1 MQERGPTMNEEL
13 LIGVLALQGDIEENK
28 RAVTNALEE
37 MNQKGKVVSVRYPEE
52 IMKIDGL
59 IIPGGESTVMGLLIA
74 IKNGLLDSINK
85 ALQKRLPVMGTC
97 AGMIILAKRSYDRVV
112 GNKKQLLLGAL
123 DIEIERNSF
132 GRQYDS
138 FESNLDI
145 SGIGNDF
152 KGIFIR
158 APSVISTGPEVQI
171 LSRFDGKIVAV
182 QQENIIGTSF
192 HPELSGDN
200 RMHKLFIELIAKW
213 KKSNNHN

>member
-1 MQERGPTMNEEL
+1 MNNEL
-13 LIGVLALQGDIEENK
+13 VIGVLALQGDLEENIK
-28 RAVTNALEE
+28 ATTDALREI
-37 MNQKGKVVSVRYPEE
+37 NLKGNVIPVRYPNE
-52 IMKIDGL
+52 ISKVDGL
-59 IIPGGESTVMGLLIA
+59 IIPGGESTVMGLLLS
-74 IKNGLLDSINK
+74 IKNELLDSITK
-85 ALQKRLPVMGTC
+85 VLQNRIPIMGTC
-97 AGMIILAKRSYDRVV
+97 AGMIVLAKKSYDKVI

-138 FESNLDI
+138 FESTLEI

-158 APSVISTGPEVQI
+158 APTVISAGSRVQI
-171 LSRFDGKIVAV
+171 LSKFDGKIVAV

-200 RMHKLFIELIAKW
+200 RMHRFFIELITKW
-213 KKSNNHN
+213 KKANSSQ

>member
-1 MQERGPTMNEEL
+1 MNNEL
-13 LIGVLALQGDIEENK
+13 LVGVLALQGDVEENIK
-28 RAVTNALEE
+28 ATTNALRE
-37 MNQKGKVVSVRYPEE
+37 MNLKGKVISVRYPDE
-52 IMKIDGL
+52 ILKVDGL
-59 IIPGGESTVMGLLIA
+59 IIPGGESTVMGLLLS
-74 IKNGLLDSINK
+74 IKNGLLDSISK
-85 ALQKRLPVMGTC
+85 VLQNRIPIMGTC
-97 AGMIILAKRSYDRVV
+97 AGMIVLAKKSYDKVV

-138 FESNLDI
+138 FESLLEV

-158 APSVISTGPEVQI
+158 SPTVISTGSRVQI
-171 LSRFDGKIVAV
+171 LSKFDGKIVAV

-200 RMHKLFIELIAKW
+200 RMHRLFIELITKW
-213 KKSNNHN
+213 KKANNRQ

>member
-1 MQERGPTMNEEL
+1 MNNEL
-13 LIGVLALQGDIEENK
+13 LIGVLALQGDVEENIK
-28 RAVTNALEE
+28 ATTDALREI
-37 MNQKGKVVSVRYPEE
+37 NLKGKVISVRYPDE
-52 IMKIDGL
+52 ILKVDGL
-59 IIPGGESTVMGLLIA
+59 IIPGGESTVMGLLLS
-74 IKNGLLDSINK
+74 IKNGLLDSITK
-85 ALQKRLPVMGTC
+85 VLQNRLPIMGTC
-97 AGMIILAKRSYDRVV
+97 AGMIVLAKKSYDKVV

-138 FESNLDI
+138 FESTLEI

-158 APSVISTGPEVQI
+158 APTVISTGSRVQI
-171 LSRFDGKIVAV
+171 LSKFDGKIVAV

-200 RMHKLFIELIAKW
+200 RMHRLFIELITKW
-213 KKSNNHN
+213 KKTKNSQ

>member
-1 MQERGPTMNEEL
+1 LNNEL
-13 LIGVLALQGDIEENK
+13 LIGVLALQGDVEENIK
-28 RAVTNALEE
+28 ATTDALREL
-37 MNQKGKVVSVRYPEE
+37 NLKGKVISVRYPDE
-52 IMKIDGL
+52 ILKVDGL
-59 IIPGGESTVMGLLIA
+59 IIPGGESTVMGLLLS
-74 IKNGLLDSINK
+74 IKNGLLDSITK
-85 ALQKRLPVMGTC
+85 VLQNRIPIMGTC
-97 AGMIILAKRSYDRVV
+97 AGMIVLAKKSYDKVV

-138 FESNLDI
+138 FESTLEI

-158 APSVISTGPEVQI
+158 APTVISTGSHVQI
-171 LSRFDGKIVAV
+171 LSKFDGKIVAV

-200 RMHKLFIELIAKW
+200 RMHRMFIELITKW
-213 KKSNNHN
+213 KKANNRQ

>member
-1 MQERGPTMNEEL
+1 LNNEL
-13 LIGVLALQGDIEENK
+13 LIGVLALQGDVEENIK
-28 RAVTNALEE
+28 ATTDALTE
-37 MNQKGKVVSVRYPEE
+37 MNLKGKVISVRYPEE
-52 IMKIDGL
+52 ILKVDGL
-59 IIPGGESTVMGLLIA
+59 IIPGGESTVMGLLLS
-74 IKNGLLDSINK
+74 IKNGLLDSITK
-85 ALQKRLPVMGTC
+85 VLQDRLPIMGTC
-97 AGMIILAKRSYDRVV
+97 AGMIVLAKKSYDKVV

-138 FESNLDI
+138 FESNLEI

-158 APSVISTGPEVQI
+158 APSVISTGSRVQI
-171 LSRFDGKIVAV
+171 LSKFDGKIVAV

-200 RMHKLFIELIAKW
+200 RIHRLFIELITKW
-213 KKSNNHN
+213 EKANNRQ

>member
-1 MQERGPTMNEEL
+1 MNNEL
-13 LIGVLALQGDIEENK
+13 LIGVLALQGDVEENIK
-28 RAVTNALEE
+28 ATTDALRE
-37 MNQKGKVVSVRYPEE
+37 MNLKGKVISVRYPDE
-52 IMKIDGL
+52 ILKVDGL
-59 IIPGGESTVMGLLIA
+59 IIPGGESTVMGLLLS
-74 IKNGLLDSINK
+74 IKNGLLDSITK
-85 ALQKRLPVMGTC
+85 VLQNRIPIMGTC
-97 AGMIILAKRSYDRVV
+97 AGMIVLAKKSYDKIV

-138 FESNLDI
+138 FESTLEI

-158 APSVISTGPEVQI
+158 APTVISTGSHVQI
-171 LSRFDGKIVAV
+171 LSKFDGKIVAV

-200 RMHKLFIELIAKW
+200 RMHRLFIELITKW
-213 KKSNNHN
+213 KKANNHQ

>member
-1 MQERGPTMNEEL
+1 
-13 LIGVLALQGDIEENK
+13 
-28 RAVTNALEE
+28 
-37 MNQKGKVVSVRYPEE
+37 MNQKGKIILVRYPEE

-59 IIPGGESTVMGLLIA
+59 IIPGGESTVVGLLIA
-74 IKNGLLDSINK
+74 IKHGLLDSINK
-85 ALQKRLPVMGTC
+85 SLQKRLPVMGTC
-97 AGMIILAKRSYDRVV
+97 AGMIVLAKRSYDRVV

-158 APSVISTGPEVQI
+158 APSVISTGPQVQI

-200 RMHKLFIELIAKW
+200 RMHKLFIEQIVKW
-213 KKSNNHN
+213 KKSNNNN

>member
-1 MQERGPTMNEEL
+1 MNNEL
-13 LIGVLALQGDIEENK
+13 LVGVLALQGDVEENIK
-28 RAVTNALEE
+28 ATTDALRE
-37 MNQKGKVVSVRYPEE
+37 MNLKGKVISVRYPDE
-52 IMKIDGL
+52 ILKVDGL
-59 IIPGGESTVMGLLIA
+59 IIPGGESTVMGLLLS
-74 IKNGLLDSINK
+74 IKNGLLDSITK
-85 ALQKRLPVMGTC
+85 VLQNRLPIMGTC
-97 AGMIILAKRSYDRVV
+97 AGMIVLAKKSYDKVV

-138 FESNLDI
+138 FESTLEI

-158 APSVISTGPEVQI
+158 APTVISTGSRVQI
-171 LSRFDGKIVAV
+171 LSKFDGKIVAV

-200 RMHKLFIELIAKW
+200 RMHRLFIELITKW
-213 KKSNNHN
+213 KKANNRQ

>member
-1 MQERGPTMNEEL
+1 MNNEL
-13 LIGVLALQGDIEENK
+13 LIGVLALQGDVEENIK
-28 RAVTNALEE
+28 ATTDALRE
-37 MNQKGKVVSVRYPEE
+37 MNLKGKVISVRYPDE
-52 IMKIDGL
+52 ILKVDGL
-59 IIPGGESTVMGLLIA
+59 IIPGGESTVMGLLLS
-74 IKNGLLDSINK
+74 IKNGLLDSITK
-85 ALQKRLPVMGTC
+85 VLQNRIPIMGTC
-97 AGMIILAKRSYDRVV
+97 AGMIVLAKKSYDKVV

-138 FESNLDI
+138 FESTLEI

-158 APSVISTGPEVQI
+158 APTVISTGSRVQI
-171 LSRFDGKIVAV
+171 LSKFDGKIVAV

-200 RMHKLFIELIAKW
+200 RMHRLFIELITKW
-213 KKSNNHN
+213 KKANNRQ

>member
-1 MQERGPTMNEEL
+1 MNNEL
-13 LIGVLALQGDIEENK
+13 LVGVLALQGDVEENIK
-28 RAVTNALEE
+28 ATTDALSE
-37 MNQKGKVVSVRYPEE
+37 MNLKGKVISVRYPDE
-52 IMKIDGL
+52 ISKVEGL
-59 IIPGGESTVMGLLIA
+59 IIPGGESTVMGLLLS
-74 IKNGLLDSINK
+74 IKHGLLDSITK
-85 ALQKRLPVMGTC
+85 VLQNRIPIMGTC
-97 AGMIILAKRSYDRVV
+97 AGMIVLAKKSYDKVV

-138 FESNLDI
+138 FESTLEI

-158 APSVISTGPEVQI
+158 APTVISTGSHVQI
-171 LSRFDGKIVAV
+171 LSKFDGKIVAV

-200 RMHKLFIELIAKW
+200 RMHRLFIELITKW
-213 KKSNNHN
+213 KKANNRQ

>member
-1 MQERGPTMNEEL
+1 MNDEL
-13 LIGVLALQGDIEENK
+13 LIGVLALQGDVEENIK
-28 RAVTNALEE
+28 AATYALEE
-37 MNQKGKVVSVRYPEE
+37 MNQKGKVISVRYPDE

-85 ALQKRLPVMGTC
+85 VLQKRLPIMGTC
-97 AGMIILAKRSYDRVV
+97 AGMIILAKQSYDRVV

-138 FESNLDI
+138 FESNLEI

-152 KGIFIR
+152 TGIFIR
-158 APSVISTGPEVQI
+158 APSVISAGPQVQI
-171 LSRFDGKIVAV
+171 LSKFDGKIVAV
-182 QQENIIGTSF
+182 QQDNIIGTSF
-192 HPELSGDN
+192 LPELSGDN

-213 KKSNNHN
+213 KKANNQ

>member
-1 MQERGPTMNEEL
+1 MNEEL
-13 LIGVLALQGDIEENK
+13 LIGVLALQGDVEENI
-28 RAVTNALEE
+28 RAATNTLEE
-37 MNQKGKVVSVRYPEE
+37 MNQKGKVISVRYPEE

-85 ALQKRLPVMGTC
+85 ALQKRLPIMGTC

-158 APSVISTGPEVQI
+158 APSVISTGPQVQI

-213 KKSNNHN
+213 KKSNNNI

>member
-1 MQERGPTMNEEL
+1 MNEEL
-13 LIGVLALQGDIEENK
+13 LIGVLALQGDVEENI
-28 RAVTNALEE
+28 RAATNALEE
-37 MNQKGKVVSVRYPEE
+37 MNQKGKVISVRYPEE

-97 AGMIILAKRSYDRVV
+97 AGMIVLAKRSYDRVV

-123 DIEIERNSF
+123 DVEIERNSF
-132 GRQYDS
+132 GRQHDS

-158 APSVISTGPEVQI
+158 APSVISTGPQVQL

-200 RMHKLFIELIAKW
+200 RMHKLFIEQIAKW
-213 KKSNNHN
+213 KKSNNNN

>member
-1 MQERGPTMNEEL
+1 MNDEL
-13 LIGVLALQGDIEENK
+13 LIGVLALQGDVEENIK
-28 RAVTNALEE
+28 AATYALEE
-37 MNQKGKVVSVRYPEE
+37 MNQKGKVISVRYPDE

-85 ALQKRLPVMGTC
+85 VLQNRLPIMGTC
-97 AGMIILAKRSYDRVV
+97 AGMIVLAKQSYDRVV

-123 DIEIERNSF
+123 DVEIERNSF

-138 FESNLDI
+138 FESNLEI

-152 KGIFIR
+152 RGIFIR
-158 APSVISTGPEVQI
+158 APSVISAGPQVQI
-171 LSRFDGKIVAV
+171 LSKFDGKIVAV

-213 KKSNNHN
+213 KKANNQ

>member
-1 MQERGPTMNEEL
+1 MNDDL
-13 LIGVLALQGDIEENK
+13 LIGVLALQGDVEENIK
-28 RAVTNALEE
+28 AAIYALAE
-37 MNQKGKVVSVRYPEE
+37 MNQKGKVISVRYPDE

-74 IKNGLLDSINK
+74 IKDGLLDSINK
-85 ALQKRLPVMGTC
+85 VLQKRLPIMGTC
-97 AGMIILAKRSYDRVV
+97 AGMIVLAKQSYDRVV

-138 FESNLDI
+138 FESNLEI
-145 SGIGNDF
+145 SGIENDF
-152 KGIFIR
+152 RGIFIR
-158 APSVISTGPEVQI
+158 APSVISAGPQVQI
-171 LSRFDGKIVAV
+171 LSKFEGKIVAV

-200 RMHKLFIELIAKW
+200 GMHKLFIELISKW
-213 KKSNNHN
+213 KKANN

>member
-1 MQERGPTMNEEL
+1 MNNEL
-13 LIGVLALQGDIEENK
+13 LVGVLALQGDVEENIK
-28 RAVTNALEE
+28 ATTDALRG
-37 MNQKGKVVSVRYPEE
+37 MNLKGKVISVRYPDE
-52 IMKIDGL
+52 ILKVDGL
-59 IIPGGESTVMGLLIA
+59 IIPGGESTVMGLLLS
-74 IKNGLLDSINK
+74 IKNGLLDSITK
-85 ALQKRLPVMGTC
+85 VLQNRIPIMGTC
-97 AGMIILAKRSYDRVV
+97 AGMIVLAKKSYDKVV

-138 FESNLDI
+138 FESTLEI

-158 APSVISTGPEVQI
+158 APTVISTGSRVQI
-171 LSRFDGKIVAV
+171 LSKFDGKIVAV

-200 RMHKLFIELIAKW
+200 RMHRLFIELITKW
-213 KKSNNHN
+213 KKANKRQ

>member
-1 MQERGPTMNEEL
+1 MNNEL
-13 LIGVLALQGDIEENK
+13 LIGVLALQGDVEENIK
-28 RAVTNALEE
+28 ATTDALRE
-37 MNQKGKVVSVRYPEE
+37 MNLKGKVISVRYPDE
-52 IMKIDGL
+52 ILKVDGL
-59 IIPGGESTVMGLLIA
+59 IIPGGESTVMGLLLS
-74 IKNGLLDSINK
+74 IKNGLLDSITK
-85 ALQKRLPVMGTC
+85 VLQNRIPVMGTC
-97 AGMIILAKRSYDRVV
+97 AGMIVLAKKSYDKVV

-138 FESNLDI
+138 FESTLEI

-158 APSVISTGPEVQI
+158 APTVISTGSHVQI
-171 LSRFDGKIVAV
+171 LSKFDGKIVAV

-200 RMHKLFIELIAKW
+200 RMHRLFIELITKW
-213 KKSNNHN
+213 KKANNHQ

>member
-1 MQERGPTMNEEL
+1 MNNEL
-13 LIGVLALQGDIEENK
+13 LIGVLALQGDVEENIK
-28 RAVTNALEE
+28 ATTDALREV
-37 MNQKGKVVSVRYPEE
+37 NLKGKVISVRYPDE
-52 IMKIDGL
+52 ILKVDGL
-59 IIPGGESTVMGLLIA
+59 IIPGGESTVMGLLLS
-74 IKNGLLDSINK
+74 IKNGLLDSITK
-85 ALQKRLPVMGTC
+85 VLQNRLPIMGTC
-97 AGMIILAKRSYDRVV
+97 AGMIVLAKKSYDKVV

-138 FESNLDI
+138 FESTLEI

-158 APSVISTGPEVQI
+158 APTVISTGSRVQV
-171 LSRFDGKIVAV
+171 LSKFDGKIVAV

-200 RMHKLFIELIAKW
+200 RMHRLFIELITKW
-213 KKSNNHN
+213 KKTKNSQ

>member
-1 MQERGPTMNEEL
+1 MNEEL
-13 LIGVLALQGDIEENK
+13 LIGVLALQGDAEENI
-28 RAVTNALEE
+28 RAATNALEE
-37 MNQKGKVVSVRYPEE
+37 MNQKGKVISVRYPEE

-97 AGMIILAKRSYDRVV
+97 AGMIVLAKRSYDRVV

-158 APSVISTGPEVQI
+158 APSVISTGPQVQI

-200 RMHKLFIELIAKW
+200 RMHKLFIEQIAKW
-213 KKSNNHN
+213 KKSNNNN

>member
-1 MQERGPTMNEEL
+1 MNNEL
-13 LIGVLALQGDIEENK
+13 LIGVLALQGDVEENIK
-28 RAVTNALEE
+28 ATTDALREI
-37 MNQKGKVVSVRYPEE
+37 NLKGKVISVRYPDE
-52 IMKIDGL
+52 ILKVDGL
-59 IIPGGESTVMGLLIA
+59 IIPGGESTVMGLLLS
-74 IKNGLLDSINK
+74 IKNGLLDSITK
-85 ALQKRLPVMGTC
+85 VLQNRIPIMGTC
-97 AGMIILAKRSYDRVV
+97 AGMIVLAKKSYDKVV

-138 FESNLDI
+138 FESTLEI

-158 APSVISTGPEVQI
+158 APTVISTGSRVQV
-171 LSRFDGKIVAV
+171 LSKFDGKIVAV

-200 RMHKLFIELIAKW
+200 RMHRLFIELVTKW
-213 KKSNNHN
+213 KKAKNSQ

>member
-1 MQERGPTMNEEL
+1 LNNEL
-13 LIGVLALQGDIEENK
+13 LVGVLALQGDVEENIK
-28 RAVTNALEE
+28 ATTDALRE
-37 MNQKGKVVSVRYPEE
+37 MNLKGKVISVRYPDE
-52 IMKIDGL
+52 ILKVDGL
-59 IIPGGESTVMGLLIA
+59 IIPGGESTVMGLLLS
-74 IKNGLLDSINK
+74 IKHGLLDSITK
-85 ALQKRLPVMGTC
+85 VLQNRIPIMGTC
-97 AGMIILAKRSYDRVV
+97 AGMIVLAKKSYDKVV

-138 FESNLDI
+138 FESTLEI

-158 APSVISTGPEVQI
+158 APTIISTGSHVQV
-171 LSRFDGKIVAV
+171 LSKFDGKIVAV

-200 RMHKLFIELIAKW
+200 RMHRLFIELITKW
-213 KKSNNHN
+213 KKANNRQ

>member
-1 MQERGPTMNEEL
+1 MNEEL
-13 LIGVLALQGDIEENK
+13 LIGVLALQGDVEENI
-28 RAVTNALEE
+28 RAATNALEE
-37 MNQKGKVVSVRYPEE
+37 MNQKGKVISVRYPEE

-97 AGMIILAKRSYDRVV
+97 AGMIVLAKRSYDRVV

-158 APSVISTGPEVQI
+158 APSVISTGPQVQI

-200 RMHKLFIELIAKW
+200 RMHKLFIEQIVKW
-213 KKSNNHN
+213 KKSNNNN

>member
-1 MQERGPTMNEEL
+1 MNNEL
-13 LIGVLALQGDIEENK
+13 LVGVLALQGDVEENIK
-28 RAVTNALEE
+28 ATTDALRE
-37 MNQKGKVVSVRYPEE
+37 MNLKGKVISVRYPDE
-52 IMKIDGL
+52 ILKVDGL
-59 IIPGGESTVMGLLIA
+59 IIPGGESTVMGLLLS
-74 IKNGLLDSINK
+74 IKHGLLDSITK
-85 ALQKRLPVMGTC
+85 VLQNRIPIMGTC
-97 AGMIILAKRSYDRVV
+97 AGMIVLAKKSYDKVV

-138 FESNLDI
+138 FESTLEI

-158 APSVISTGPEVQI
+158 APTVISTGSRVQI
-171 LSRFDGKIVAV
+171 LSKFDGKIVAV

-200 RMHKLFIELIAKW
+200 RMHRLFIELITKW
-213 KKSNNHN
+213 KKANNRQ

>member
-1 MQERGPTMNEEL
+1 LNNEL
-13 LIGVLALQGDIEENK
+13 LVGVLALQGDVEENIK
-28 RAVTNALEE
+28 ATTDALRE
-37 MNQKGKVVSVRYPEE
+37 MNLKGKVISVRYPDE
-52 IMKIDGL
+52 ILKVDGL
-59 IIPGGESTVMGLLIA
+59 IIPGGESTVMGLLLS
-74 IKNGLLDSINK
+74 IKNGLLDSITK
-85 ALQKRLPVMGTC
+85 VLQNRIPIMGTC
-97 AGMIILAKRSYDRVV
+97 AGMIVLAKKSYDKVV

-138 FESNLDI
+138 FESTLEI

-158 APSVISTGPEVQI
+158 APTIISTGSHVQV
-171 LSRFDGKIVAV
+171 LSKFDGKIVAV

-200 RMHKLFIELIAKW
+200 RMHRLFIELITKW
-213 KKSNNHN
+213 KKANNRQ

>member
-1 MQERGPTMNEEL
+1 MNNEL
-13 LIGVLALQGDIEENK
+13 LIGVLALQGDVEENIK
-28 RAVTNALEE
+28 ATTDALSEI
-37 MNQKGKVVSVRYPEE
+37 NLKGKVISVRYPDE
-52 IMKIDGL
+52 ILKVDGL
-59 IIPGGESTVMGLLIA
+59 IIPGGESTVMGLLLS
-74 IKNGLLDSINK
+74 IKNGLLDSITK
-85 ALQKRLPVMGTC
+85 VLQNRLPIMGTC
-97 AGMIILAKRSYDRVV
+97 AGMIVLAKKSYDKVV

-138 FESNLDI
+138 FESTLEI

-158 APSVISTGPEVQI
+158 APTVISTGSRVQV
-171 LSRFDGKIVAV
+171 LSKFDGKIVAV

-200 RMHKLFIELIAKW
+200 RMHRLFIELITKW
-213 KKSNNHN
+213 KKTKNSQ

>member
-1 MQERGPTMNEEL
+1 MNDEL
-13 LIGVLALQGDIEENK
+13 LIGVLALQGDVEENIK
-28 RAVTNALEE
+28 AATYALAE
-37 MNQKGKVVSVRYPEE
+37 MNQKGKVISVRYPDE

-74 IKNGLLDSINK
+74 IKHGLLDSINK
-85 ALQKRLPVMGTC
+85 VLQKRLPMMGTC
-97 AGMIILAKRSYDRVV
+97 AGMIVLAKQSYDRVI

-132 GRQYDS
+132 GRQYYS
-138 FESNLDI
+138 FESNLEI

-152 KGIFIR
+152 RGIFIR
-158 APSVISTGPEVQI
+158 APSVISAGPQVQI
-171 LSRFDGKIVAV
+171 LSKFEGKIVAV

-213 KKSNNHN
+213 KKANTNNANFKK

>member
-1 MQERGPTMNEEL
+1 LNNEL
-13 LIGVLALQGDIEENK
+13 LIGVLALQGDVEENI
-28 RAVTNALEE
+28 NATTEALTE
-37 MNQKGKVVSVRYPEE
+37 MNLKGKVISVRYPDE
-52 IMKIDGL
+52 ILKLDGL
-59 IIPGGESTVMGLLIA
+59 IIPGGESTVVGLLLS

-85 ALQKRLPVMGTC
+85 VLQNRLPIMGTC
-97 AGMIILAKRSYDRVV
+97 AGMIVLAKKSYDKVV

-138 FESNLDI
+138 FESILEI

-158 APSVISTGPEVQI
+158 APSVISTGSRVQI
-171 LSRFDGKIVAV
+171 LSKFDGKIVAV

-200 RMHKLFIELIAKW
+200 RMHRLFIELITKC
-213 KKSNNHN
+213 KKKANNRQ